1 MLCYPIPNSSIS
13 NAHHETVAKNESES
27 RTGITVKLFL
37 STAKEIKK
45 KKKSEPFMPACNNQ
59 DQGKRFYSMQGRSSL
74 REERHSFPYACLSKT
89 FTRRISSVLKRR
101 RLSPRFLLD

>member
-13 NAHHETVAKNESES
+13 NAYHETVAKNESES

-45 KKKSEPFMPACNNQ
+45 KKNQSRLCLHVTTRIKERDFTQCREGAHSERSGTVFPTLVFQRHLPAGFRQC
-59 DQGKRFYSMQGRSSL
+59 
-74 REERHSFPYACLSKT
+74 
-89 FTRRISSVLKRR
+89 
-101 RLSPRFLLD
+101 